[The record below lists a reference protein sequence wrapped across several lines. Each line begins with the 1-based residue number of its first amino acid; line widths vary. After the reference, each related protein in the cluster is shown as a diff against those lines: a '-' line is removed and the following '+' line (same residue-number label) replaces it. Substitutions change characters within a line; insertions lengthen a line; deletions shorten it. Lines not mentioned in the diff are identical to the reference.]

1 MNVTIFLVTMCDKR
15 NDVLLSNSFC
25 ECFVIVESEL
35 FYLRHPYDMSIVS
48 SFLKD
53 LISECEFIH
62 ALTISTYNKTNREV
76 LSASNDW
83 LFACCSKSFCL
94 PFCDTFIYFFLD
106 ADRFIHWCNDTALVY
121 FKVEMRTALIV
132 IAFGIINFTFPS
144 GLIPFALMFS
154 A

>member
-62 ALTISTYNKTNREV
+62 ALTIPTYNKTNREM

-83 LFACCSKSFCL
+83 LFACCSKSFGF
-94 PFCDTFIYFFLD
+94 PFGDTCIYFFLD
-106 ADRFIHWCNDTALVY
+106 ADRFIYWSNDTSFAYLE
-121 FKVEMRTALIV
+121 VEMRTTLVV
-132 IAFGIINFTFPS
+132 INVS
-144 GLIPFALMFS
+144 SMNSKQCNLCV
-154 A
+154 